1 MFITS
6 TIDTETRILRDVK
19 IVSGIVFMNFVKDYS
34 NHAWYKRTVQVDRCI
49 TGSSVS
55 WGRPDVL

>member
-34 NHAWYKRTVQVDRCI
+34 NHAWYKRTVQVN
-49 TGSSVS
+49 
-55 WGRPDVL
+55 